1 MQKKF
6 SKLSANDNSCWKIET
21 IMVAVKHILDIFSG
35 SIAADGVHGFSVE
48 YIVILKSMYWQD
60 KQNI

>member
-1 MQKKF
+1 MQNNF
-6 SKLSANDNSCWKIET
+6 SKLSANHNSCWKTET
-21 IMVAVKHILDIFSG
+21 ITVPVKHILDIFSG
-35 SIAADGVHGFSVE
+35 SIAADGVHGSSVE